1 MASVSDVQ
9 FELCDD
15 MDHPE
20 LLSKAAHRHRSFDHL
35 SFSSQIDMVGQGG
48 IVGGTQP
55 SDGSIL
61 VESVSRGLSRRLE
74 VSSVTPVKKLE
85 TKRCVVGRSSLA

>member
-1 MASVSDVQ
+1 
-9 FELCDD
+9 

-20 LLSKAAHRHRSFDHL
+20 LLIKAAHRHRSFDHL
-35 SFSSQIDMVGQGG
+35 SFSQIDMVGQGG